1 MSGMKKLLVGMAVLS
16 VCFVFIGCG
25 QGGDITGGWKEEY
38 FEKTCPIEGD
48 MQNHQIMF
56 NDDGTFLDRREKLEG
71 DRYRFLSFEGS
82 YGSNPDS
89 GYLKLSRIS
98 YLPSE
103 EALFIDK
110 DATAFY
116 EKQMTGSDD
125 WEKKPLIDAPPGKFD
140 EGLALTNYARR
151 MDNREFYYKLLGNKL
166 YIMSKKVNVEK
177 GSMVNGIY
185 TFVR

>member
-1 MSGMKKLLVGMAVLS
+1 MKKLLIGIAVLA
-16 VCFVFIGCG
+16 VCFVSTGCG
-25 QGGDITGGWKEEY
+25 QGGDIVGTWKEEY
-38 FEKTCPIEGD
+38 FEKTCPIEDD
-48 MQNHQIMF
+48 MQNHQIVF
-56 NDDGTFLDRREKLEG
+56 NDDGTFSDGRGVNVDGHYKV
-71 DRYRFLSFEGS
+71 LSFEDS

-103 EALFIDK
+103 ETLFIDK

-140 EGLALTNYARR
+140 EGLTLTNYARR
-151 MDNREFYYKLLGNKL
+151 MDNREFSYKLLGNKL

-177 GSMVNGIY
+177 GSMVSGIY

>member
-1 MSGMKKLLVGMAVLS
+1 MKKLLIGMAVLA
-16 VCFVFIGCG
+16 VCFVLAGCG
-25 QGGDITGGWKEEY
+25 QGGDIVGTWKEEY

-48 MQNHQIMF
+48 MQNHQIVF
-56 NDDGTFLDRREKLEG
+56 NDDGTFSDRREKLEG

-110 DATAFY
+110 GASGFY
-116 EKQMTGSDD
+116 EKQTASETREG
-125 WEKKPLIDAPPGKFD
+125 KPRIDAPPGKFD

-151 MDNREFYYKLLGNKL
+151 MDNREFSYKLLGNKL

-177 GSMVNGIY
+177 GSMVSGIY

>member
-1 MSGMKKLLVGMAVLS
+1 MKKLLIGMAVRA
-16 VCFVFIGCG
+16 VCFVSTGCG
-25 QGGDITGGWKEEY
+25 QGGDIVGTWKEEY
-38 FEKTCPIEGD
+38 FEKTCPIEDD
-48 MQNHQIMF
+48 MQNHQIVF
-56 NDDGTFLDRREKLEG
+56 NDDGTFSDGRGVNVDGHYKV
-71 DRYRFLSFEGS
+71 LSFEGS

-177 GSMVNGIY
+177 GGMVNGIY

>member
-1 MSGMKKLLVGMAVLS
+1 MKKLLIGMAVLA
-16 VCFVFIGCG
+16 VCFVFTGCG
-25 QGGDITGGWKEEY
+25 QGGNIVGTWKEDY
-38 FEKTCPIEGD
+38 FEKTCPAEDG
-48 MQNHQIMF
+48 MRNHQIVF
-56 NDDGTFLDRREKLEG
+56 NDDGTFSDRREKLEG
-71 DRYRFLSFEGS
+71 DHYRFLFFEGS

-110 DATAFY
+110 GATAFY
-116 EKQMTGSDD
+116 EKQTASEAREG
-125 WEKKPLIDAPPGKFD
+125 KPRIDAPPGKFD
-140 EGLALTNYARR
+140 EGLAWNAYIRR
-151 MDNREFYYKLLGNKL
+151 MDDREFYYKLLGDKL